1 MSTSPTAPASATTV
15 KAQGGVAVDTLAIG
29 QAANQANRLASGCSA
44 QTANTQASGQTT
56 PSMANGVTTKVTQGI
71 ASKLANKPTKDTWP
85 KKSSVKGAKAQ
96 VIAACSRSR
105 PKFAETKPFPNQ
117 AVSVPTIGAG

>member
-1 MSTSPTAPASATTV
+1 MAS
-15 KAQGGVAVDTLAIG
+15 
-29 QAANQANRLASGCSA
+29 
-44 QTANTQASGQTT
+44 
-56 PSMANGVTTKVTQGI
+56 GVTTKVTQGI

-105 PKFAETKPFPNQ
+105 PQ
-117 AVSVPTIGAG
+117 ACRNKAAPQKGSICANHRR